1 MEINRLECFP
11 AEDGHIESVLIGV
24 EKVKVSFQTWDA
36 RMLVLI
42 FNDVGAVTSLHS
54 VYEDIG
60 EFEVVSLEEG
70 LKKYTFRSAWSDDS
84 EQTKEVMLPRIWSQ
98 GKTKCVIC
106 QINEEQLVVIFYDTT
121 MDVKD
126 NYLFAKQLE
135 IKVRELFLQ

>member
-1 MEINRLECFP
+1 MNLDEF
-11 AEDGHIESVLIGV
+11 IEKNSIAIL
-24 EKVKVSFQTWDA
+24 VKADYGTKRFEV
-36 RMLVLI
+36 I
-42 FNDVGAVTSLHS
+42 K
-54 VYEDIG
+54 EDI
-60 EFEVVSLEEG
+60 ELEANDLFEQLILYGNVDNLFKSVKG
-70 LKKYTFRSAWSDDS
+70 
-84 EQTKEVMLPRIWSQ
+84 QMLPRIWSQ

>member
-1 MEINRLECFP
+1 MEINRLDCFP

-24 EKVKVSFQTWDA
+24 EKVKMSFQTWDT

-84 EQTKEVMLPRIWSQ
+84 EQTKEVISIVAKEMEIVQVGVGADINSALFDVGYEYIGNQKSPYFEMQ
-98 GKTKCVIC
+98 GENK
-106 QINEEQLVVIFYDTT
+106 
-121 MDVKD
+121 
-126 NYLFAKQLE
+126 
-135 IKVRELFLQ
+135 

>member
-84 EQTKEVMLPRIWSQ
+84 EQTKEVISIVAKEMEIVQVGVGADINSALFDVGYEYIGNQKSPYFEMQ
-98 GKTKCVIC
+98 GENK
-106 QINEEQLVVIFYDTT
+106 
-121 MDVKD
+121 
-126 NYLFAKQLE
+126 
-135 IKVRELFLQ
+135 

>member
-1 MEINRLECFP
+1 MKLDEFIDENGISVFVKADIRTKQFEVIKTDIKHETYNLFQQLILYNSV
-11 AEDGHIESVLIGV
+11 DNLFESVKG
-24 EKVKVSFQTWDA
+24 Q
-36 RMLVLI
+36 
-42 FNDVGAVTSLHS
+42 
-54 VYEDIG
+54 
-60 EFEVVSLEEG
+60 
-70 LKKYTFRSAWSDDS
+70 
-84 EQTKEVMLPRIWSQ
+84 MLPRIWSQ

>member
-1 MEINRLECFP
+1 MNLDEFIEKNGISIFVKTDIRTKRFEVIKTDIKLETYDLF
-11 AEDGHIESVLIGV
+11 EQLIFYNNVDDLFESVKG
-24 EKVKVSFQTWDA
+24 Q
-36 RMLVLI
+36 
-42 FNDVGAVTSLHS
+42 
-54 VYEDIG
+54 
-60 EFEVVSLEEG
+60 
-70 LKKYTFRSAWSDDS
+70 
-84 EQTKEVMLPRIWSQ
+84 MLPRIWSQ

>member
-42 FNDVGAVTSLHS
+42 FNNVGAVTSSHS

-60 EFEVVSLEEG
+60 EFEVVSLEDG
-70 LKKYTFRSAWSDDS
+70 LKKYIFRSAWSDES
-84 EQTKEVMLPRIWSQ
+84 EQTKEVISIVAKEMEIVQVGVGADINSALFDVGYEYIGNQ
-98 GKTKCVIC
+98 KCP
-106 QINEEQLVVIFYDTT
+106 Y
-121 MDVKD
+121 
-126 NYLFAKQLE
+126 
-135 IKVRELFLQ
+135 

>member
-1 MEINRLECFP
+1 MEINRLDCFP

-24 EKVKVSFQTWDA
+24 EKVKVSFQTWDT

-84 EQTKEVMLPRIWSQ
+84 EQTKEVISIVAKEMEIVQVGVGADINSALFDVGYEYIGNQ
-98 GKTKCVIC
+98 KCP
-106 QINEEQLVVIFYDTT
+106 Y
-121 MDVKD
+121 
-126 NYLFAKQLE
+126 
-135 IKVRELFLQ
+135 